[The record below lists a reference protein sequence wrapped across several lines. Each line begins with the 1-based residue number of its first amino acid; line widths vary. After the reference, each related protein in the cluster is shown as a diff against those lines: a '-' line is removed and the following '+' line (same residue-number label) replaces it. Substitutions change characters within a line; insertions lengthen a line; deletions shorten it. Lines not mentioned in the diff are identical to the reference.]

1 MPQDQPRIYLSSP
14 HMSGDELPLVREA
27 FETNWIAP
35 LGPHVEAFE
44 RELAE
49 RVGVAAALALN
60 SGTAALH
67 LGLKSLGVS
76 PGDRIFCSSF
86 TFIASVSPVVWL
98 GAEPV
103 FVDSEPDTWNMSPAA
118 LERAFEDAERTGTM
132 PKAVIPADLYGQTP
146 RMDTILAL
154 CDRYGVPLFED
165 AAEALGATY
174 RGKSA
179 GSFGRFGVLSF
190 NGNKIITTSG
200 GGALLSDD
208 ADAIAKARFWSTQAR
223 DPAPWYQHTEIGY
236 NYRLSNVLAA
246 IGRGQLRH
254 LDERIAQRRAVFD
267 TYVRAFADI
276 PGISWMPEPEG
287 CFSIRWLSTVLID
300 PDVHSVTPVG
310 LMEALAQENIES
322 RPLWKPMHLQ
332 PVFANNAYYP
342 HSPEGICDGLFRR
355 GLCLPSGSNL
365 TEEQQGRVIAI
376 VRRVLLT
383 GRSR

>member
-103 FVDSEPDTWNMSPAA
+103 FIDSEPDTWNMSPAA

>member
-1 MPQDQPRIYLSSP
+1 
-14 HMSGDELPLVREA
+14 MSGDELPLVREA